1 MDVISIKEF
10 AQNRGVTY
18 EAVRKQVAKYE
29 EELRDHIVKRG
40 RVQYLDEYA
49 QKFLIEH
56 RRLSPV
62 VVKIEDSQDAVK
74 ELEETV
80 ETLRAK
86 LLEAQNELLNA
97 QKRVIEL
104 QDKQSSMIEEKL
116 RYEALIEDHEAL
128 KTRISESEARETA
141 AQETIGQLRV
151 EIDTRE
157 EAHRAELEQRSE
169 DLATMERERD
179 EAKKE
184 ADSYQK
190 TWFGLYR
197 KK

>member
-1 MDVISIKEF
+1 M
-10 AQNRGVTY
+10 
-18 EAVRKQVAKYE
+18 
-29 EELRDHIVKRG
+29 
-40 RVQYLDEYA
+40 
-49 QKFLIEH
+49 
-56 RRLSPV
+56 
-62 VVKIEDSQDAVK
+62 VKIEDSQDAVK

-116 RYEALIEDHEAL
+116 RYEALIEGHEAL
-128 KTRISESEARETA
+128 KTRLSESEARETA

-151 EIDTRE
+151 EIGTRE

>member
-80 ETLRAK
+80 EALRAK

-104 QDKQSSMIEEKL
+104 QDKQSSKIEEKL

-128 KTRISESEARETA
+128 KTRLNESEERESTARA
-141 AQETIGQLRV
+141 DL
-151 EIDTRE
+151 
-157 EAHRAELEQRSE
+157 E
-169 DLATMERERD
+169 DLRRESAERDALHREQLERAERERD
-179 EAKKE
+179 QAQAEANSFEK
-184 ADSYQK
+184 S
-190 TWFGLYR
+190 WFGFYR
-197 KK
+197 KR